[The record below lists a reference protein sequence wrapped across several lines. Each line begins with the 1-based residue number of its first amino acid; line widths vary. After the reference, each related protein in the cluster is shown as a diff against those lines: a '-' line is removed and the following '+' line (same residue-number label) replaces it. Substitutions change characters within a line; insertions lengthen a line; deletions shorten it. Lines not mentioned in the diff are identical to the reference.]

1 MKPVSTLSVA
11 PSLPD
16 ELKSLE
22 TLAYNLRWTWDPET
36 VELFRRMD
44 RNLWEEVYHNPTRLL
59 GSIDQN
65 LLDEFRQ
72 DPGFLAHLKRSVA
85 SLDDYLQESTWFKR
99 AHSAE
104 KMQIAYFSAE
114 FGLTECLPIYS
125 GGLGVLS
132 GDHIKSASDL
142 GLPLVGMGL
151 LYQEGY
157 HRQYL
162 NNDGW
167 QQEEYIE
174 NDFYTMPTRPL
185 LDEAGQEVTI
195 SLPFPEGEAKIRIW
209 HVTVG
214 RVTLYL
220 LDTNLQENHPDAR
233 SITGQLYGGD
243 HETRIRQEI
252 LLGIGGTR
260 ALRALGIVPTVCHMN
275 EGHSAFLALERVR
288 QLMEEGLAYDAATEV
303 VTGGNVFTTHTP
315 VPAGHDVFSPDL
327 VTKYFRSYAE
337 ELGLSMDTFLDLGR
351 VVPSTRD
358 AGFNMTV
365 LAMKH
370 ASIRNGVS
378 KLHGEVSRGMWKT
391 LWPEMPTSE
400 IPIGSVTNGIHVGS
414 WISHHM
420 RALQDN
426 YLGQRRLEDPHD
438 QTIWEN
444 VGAIPPE
451 ELWRMHETRRERLV
465 AFSRSRLRRQLQR
478 RSASPVEI
486 SRADEALD
494 SKALTIGLARRFAT
508 YKRAT
513 LLLHDTDRLARIL
526 TNPDQPVQLIL
537 AGKAHPHD
545 NPAKE
550 LIRDIIHLAQRE
562 DLRNRI
568 LSIEDYDICV
578 ARYLVQGVDIWLNT
592 PLRPLEASGTSG
604 MKAMANGA
612 LNLSI
617 LDGWWAEAYQID
629 VGWAIGNGEAYEDQV
644 YQDQVEADAL
654 YQILEN
660 DAIPLFYDR
669 GPDGLPRGW
678 IARMKS
684 AMRSLCPVFNTN
696 RMVHEYTEKTYLPAQ
711 TRFSSLTADNSESAK
726 QIAEWKGRVRW
737 EWGQVEIQ
745 HVEADSAL
753 GLRVGETLEVRTR
766 IKLGELETGDVT
778 VQIYHGKVNT
788 NGDIVDGSTLEMTAI
803 TPESEGIYTY
813 AGEMPCPTSG
823 RRGYTVRIL
832 PRHRSLGIFLESGL
846 VEWAST

>member
-1 MKPVSTLSVA
+1 
-11 PSLPD
+11 
-16 ELKSLE
+16 
-22 TLAYNLRWTWDPET
+22 
-36 VELFRRMD
+36 
-44 RNLWEEVYHNPTRLL
+44 
-59 GSIDQN
+59 
-65 LLDEFRQ
+65 
-72 DPGFLAHLKRSVA
+72 
-85 SLDDYLQESTWFKR
+85 
-99 AHSAE
+99 
-104 KMQIAYFSAE
+104 
-114 FGLTECLPIYS
+114 
-125 GGLGVLS
+125 
-132 GDHIKSASDL
+132 
-142 GLPLVGMGL
+142 
-151 LYQEGY
+151 
-157 HRQYL
+157 
-162 NNDGW
+162 
-167 QQEEYIE
+167 
-174 NDFYTMPTRPL
+174 
-185 LDEAGQEVTI
+185 
-195 SLPFPEGEAKIRIW
+195 
-209 HVTVG
+209 
-214 RVTLYL
+214 
-220 LDTNLQENHPDAR
+220 
-233 SITGQLYGGD
+233 
-243 HETRIRQEI
+243 
-252 LLGIGGTR
+252 
-260 ALRALGIVPTVCHMN
+260 
-275 EGHSAFLALERVR
+275 
-288 QLMEEGLAYDAATEV
+288 MEEGLAYDAATEV

-568 LSIEDYDICV
+568 LFIEDYDICV